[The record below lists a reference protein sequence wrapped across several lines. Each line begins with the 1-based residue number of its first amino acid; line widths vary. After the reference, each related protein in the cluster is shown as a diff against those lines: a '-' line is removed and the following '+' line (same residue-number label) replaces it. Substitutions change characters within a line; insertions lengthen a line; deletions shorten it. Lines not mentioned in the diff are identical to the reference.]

1 MQESWKGF
9 DAKQVLNQSAA
20 DTEGRKW
27 ITIDGVEYTVNAH
40 DRVELNNGNWAR
52 TVVIESA
59 DNRVVL
65 VY

>member
-1 MQESWKGF
+1 MLS
-9 DAKQVLNQSAA
+9 NSAN

-59 DNRVVL
+59 DSRVVL
-65 VY
+65 AY